1 MLASLWNSLA
11 ARSQPFFAR
20 NVGKKVWLTEE
31 KINKDKAAK
40 NICLKEEEEDDGKR
54 DEKKCLTK
62 KMRTNCF
69 LSNNSASRY
78 CPNLSKLAA
87 EAKNNEKAISCV
99 LFFSKKNFIFITST
113 VYMSGYLTK

>member
-20 NVGKKVWLTEE
+20 NVGKKVLLTEE

-62 KMRTNCF
+62 KCALIAF
-69 LSNNSASRY
+69 YQIIQPVGIA
-78 CPNLSKLAA
+78 P
-87 EAKNNEKAISCV
+87 I
-99 LFFSKKNFIFITST
+99 
-113 VYMSGYLTK
+113 